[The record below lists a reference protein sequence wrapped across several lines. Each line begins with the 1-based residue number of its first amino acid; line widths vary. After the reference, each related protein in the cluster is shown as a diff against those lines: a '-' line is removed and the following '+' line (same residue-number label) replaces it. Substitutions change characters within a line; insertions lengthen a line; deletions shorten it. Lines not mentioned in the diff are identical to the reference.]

1 MNVHSNIRRA
11 RGKRA
16 APRRTE
22 GRRARPPVGTVGAPA
37 GAKGGRKATV
47 IDKLDVPAGA
57 KGGRKAAVIDG
68 LDAKAGAKRGR
79 GRVLVDALD
88 VPVGVKRERGRAVID
103 ALDVPVGEK
112 HGRGRAVI
120 DALDVPAGAKGGRK
134 AVVIDA
140 LDVPVGEK
148 RGRGRPLTDDKR
160 RRILDAALR
169 VFAARGYEGTSV
181 PDVAEAGGVG
191 TGTLYHYFRDK
202 EALVNEVYRDA
213 KLRLRAALLDGL
225 PDLNV
230 YRFDEAERWF
240 GELWSRLAAFAAAEP
255 DAFRFLEMQDHVPYL
270 DAKSRE
276 VELSVLA
283 PLWLA
288 GRTLRQQMKGA
299 GAAGASAPVD
309 VLIAL
314 LWGAFVG
321 LVKASRL
328 GYLKL
333 DAKSLAHARDACW
346 RMIGPMT
353 KEG

>member
-1 MNVHSNIRRA
+1 MALAAVDINRMNVHSNMRR
-11 RGKRA
+11 
-16 APRRTE
+16 
-22 GRRARPPVGTVGAPA
+22 A
-37 GAKGGRKATV
+37 GAKASTRTSNGRAAKR
-47 IDKLDVPAGA
+47 
-57 KGGRKAAVIDG
+57 KGGRGRSV
-68 LDAKAGAKRGR
+68 DAIEVPVGGKRGR
-79 GRVLVDALD
+79 SIDALEVAVGGKRGRSID
-88 VPVGVKRERGRAVID
+88 ALEVAVGGKRGRSIDALEVPVGGKRGRSID
-103 ALDVPVGEK
+103 ALEVLVGGK
-112 HGRGRAVI
+112 RGRSVN
-120 DALDVPAGAKGGRK
+120 ALE
-134 AVVIDA
+134 
-140 LDVPVGEK
+140 VPVGEK
-148 RGRGRPLTDDKR
+148 RGRGRPLVDDKR

-169 VFAARGYEGTSV
+169 VFAAHGYDGTSV
-181 PDVAEAGGVG
+181 PDVAEAAGVG

-225 PDLNV
+225 PELDV

-240 GELWSRLAAFAAAEP
+240 GELWARLAAFAAAEP

-270 DAKSRE
+270 DAASRE

-288 GRTLRQQMKGA
+288 GKKLRQQMKGA
-299 GAAGASAPVD
+299 GGGAPVD